1 MEYSHI
7 REAAGY
13 ILSKTHIV
21 PEIAIVLG
29 SGLGSFADN
38 LEGKIEI
45 PYREIPEFPV
55 STVAGHAG
63 QFVFG
68 RYRGRYVIA
77 MQGRVHYYEGY
88 SAQQVA
94 MPVWVL
100 AEAGVKKII
109 LTNAAGGVNTSY
121 EAGDLVLIRDHIN
134 MTGASPLRGVKLS
147 ELGVPDFVD
156 MSYAYTPKLLELAEE
171 VGYGLGLNLQEGV
184 YACMSGPQY
193 ETPAEVKMLRRY
205 GADLVGMSTVFE
217 VIAAAS
223 CGMEVLAMSCVTN
236 MAAGIQAETLEHD
249 EIMRV
254 SESIS
259 DTFETLISGIIEKI

>member
-7 REAAGY
+7 REAARY

-21 PEIAIVLG
+21 PETAIVLG
-29 SGLGSFADN
+29 SGFGAFADK
-38 LEGKIEI
+38 LEGRIEI

-68 RYRGRYVIA
+68 KYHGKYIIV

-94 MPVWVL
+94 MPIWTL
-100 AEAGVKKII
+100 YEAGVRKLI

-121 EAGDLVLIRDHIN
+121 EVGDLILIRDHIN
-134 MTGASPLRGVKLS
+134 LTGATPLRGVMLP
-147 ELGVPDFVD
+147 ELEIPDFVD
-156 MSYAYTPKLLELAEE
+156 MSYAYSPRLLELAEE

-184 YACMSGPQY
+184 YACTGGPQY
-193 ETPAEVKMLRRY
+193 ETPAEVSMIRRF

-223 CGMEVLAMSCVTN
+223 VGMEVLAMSCVTN
-236 MAAGIQAETLEHD
+236 MAAGIQAEALEH
-249 EIMRV
+249 EEVVRV
-254 SESIS
+254 TESVAE
-259 DTFETLISGIIEKI
+259 TFESLIADIIDRI

>member
-21 PEIAIVLG
+21 PETAIVLG
-29 SGLGSFADN
+29 SGFGGFAEN
-38 LEGKIEI
+38 LEERIEI
-45 PYREIPEFPV
+45 PYREIPEFPI
-55 STVAGHAG
+55 STAAGHAG

-68 RYRGRYVIA
+68 KYRGKYIIV

-94 MPVWVL
+94 MPVWAL
-100 AEAGVKKII
+100 YEAGVRRII

-121 EAGDLVLIRDHIN
+121 ETGDLVLIRDHIN
-134 MTGASPLRGVKLS
+134 MTGASPLRGVKLP
-147 ELGVPDFVD
+147 ELDLPDFVD
-156 MSYAYTPKLLELAEE
+156 MSYAYTPRLLELAEE
-171 VGYGLGLNLQEGV
+171 VGYGLGLNFQEGV

-193 ETPAEVKMLRRY
+193 ETPAEVRMLRRY

-217 VIAAAS
+217 VIAAVS
-223 CGMEVLAMSCVTN
+223 CGMDVLAMSCVTN
-236 MAAGIQAETLEHD
+236 MAAGIQTEALEHD
-249 EIMRV
+249 EVVRV
-254 SESIS
+254 TESVA
-259 DTFETLISGIIEKI
+259 DTFETLIAGIIDRL